1 MKKFFI
7 FNGKRYRCVRCD
19 SLVSRINVSQG
30 YFAYCPTHDEDL
42 YRVEV
47 YQD

>member
-1 MKKFFI
+1 MKKYFKFE
-7 FNGKRYRCVRCD
+7 NKRYRCGRCNT
-19 SLVSRINVSQG
+19 LVSRINVSQG

-42 YRVEV
+42 YRIEV